1 MAKFDERNFQGE
13 PQKEYD
19 IEQLLAEGG
28 QILWRGRPNRKAYIL
43 GQVFKMLPF
52 ALIWLLFDGTFIGLM
67 VSFGVFGKVPVFV
80 LIFIIVFFLLH
91 LIPVWIWLSNVITAG
106 MRQKNMEYVFTERR
120 ILIKSG
126 LVGIDVVN
134 IYYADVESV
143 NLKVGLLDRMLHVG
157 DIYIVAKNKAQVLW
171 DVETP
176 YRLVTQLQK
185 ITGDIKAD
193 TYFPNELR
201 PESNSGFHTKYAAE
215 IFGAKES
222 SDEKKPSDAAE
233 KTTGAQASESD
244 APSAEGSE
252 GGPHRE

>member
-1 MAKFDERNFQGE
+1 M
-13 PQKEYD
+13 
-19 IEQLLAEGG
+19 
-28 QILWRGRPNRKAYIL
+28 
-43 GQVFKMLPF
+43 
-52 ALIWLLFDGTFIGLM
+52 
-67 VSFGVFGKVPVFV
+67 
-80 LIFIIVFFLLH
+80 
-91 LIPVWIWLSNVITAG
+91 
-106 MRQKNMEYVFTERR
+106 
-120 ILIKSG
+120 
-126 LVGIDVVN
+126 VN